1 MRRIL
6 SSKLKTQKFIEQL
19 SAPMKEVLADAT
31 KEDAKDISTNS
42 FTFSVNGADKG
53 DAGTTCDLKFLFLS

>member
-1 MRRIL
+1 
-6 SSKLKTQKFIEQL
+6 
-19 SAPMKEVLADAT
+19 MKEVLADAT

-53 DAGTTCDLKFLFLS
+53 TAGTSLDLKLLFLSQELNREHVNIRALHSFPQDA